1 MQYPKLTIRSVTA
14 RAVDA
19 PLANPIR
26 TAVGEVPS
34 APLVLLDIST
44 EEGVTGRSYL
54 FAYTPVALHS
64 LVSLIRDLAPELVGK
79 SVSPFDRMRQLEM
92 RFRLVGWQ
100 GLIGMVVGAVDMA
113 LWDALGCAAGLPVV
127 SLLGGEARPLPAYD
141 SYGIIDP
148 SKDAGL
154 LERSVESGFRAI
166 KIKIGESSLPNDIG
180 IVGGTRKIT
189 GPDVSL
195 MLDSNQSQTAPGAV
209 ERIRRLSEFD
219 LAWVEEPV

>member
-1 MQYPKLTIRSVTA
+1 MQYPKLTIRGLQA

-54 FAYTPVALHS
+54 FAYTPVTLRS
-64 LVSLIRDLAPELVGK
+64 LVSLIKDLEPELVGK
-79 SVSPFDRMRQLEM
+79 SVSPFERMRQLEM

-100 GLIGMVVGAVDMA
+100 GLIGMAVGAIDMA
-113 LWDALGCAAGLPVV
+113 LWDALGCAADLPVV
-127 SLLGGEARPLPAYD
+127 SLLGGEVRPLPAYD

-148 SKDAGL
+148 AKDAGL

-166 KIKIGESSLPNDIG
+166 KIKIGAA
-180 IVGGTRKIT
+180 
-189 GPDVSL
+189 
-195 MLDSNQSQTAPGAV
+195 DS
-209 ERIRRLSEFD
+209 
-219 LAWVEEPV
+219 